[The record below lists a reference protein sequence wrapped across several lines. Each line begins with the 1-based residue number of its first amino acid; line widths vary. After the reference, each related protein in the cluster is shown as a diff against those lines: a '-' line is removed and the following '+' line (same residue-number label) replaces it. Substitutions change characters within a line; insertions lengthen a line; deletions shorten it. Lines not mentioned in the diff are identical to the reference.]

1 MKIETI
7 INFTFIFLLG
17 AILGARFLPP
27 KTPEPI
33 YQQSDICIRAIP
45 DLEEW
50 YYVELLGR
58 VIYCESGGNSKVRNL
73 SKGYFYNYKGQ
84 KIAYA
89 GNGLCQFVWTT
100 WKYTIKKTKLD
111 LNNVDIF
118 NYGDNLRAGLWLLS
132 NEGSRHWEPSRH
144 CWSKL

>member
-33 YQQSDICIRAIP
+33 YQQSDICIRVIP

-50 YYVELLGR
+50 YYTELMGR
-58 VIYCESGGNSKVRNL
+58 IIVCESGGNPKVVN
-73 SKGYFYNYKGQ
+73 KQYGYK
-84 KIAYA
+84 A
-89 GNGLCQFVWTT
+89 GMGLCQLIPSTVR
-100 WKYTIKKTKLD
+100 YCEKKLGKKID
-111 LNNVDIF
+111 PF
-118 NYGDNLRAGLWLLS
+118 NREDNLECGMWLLK
-132 NEGSRHWEPSRH
+132 NEGTYHWGYKGASWGSFK
-144 CWSKL
+144 CWNE